1 MTDELLV
8 AIAAHEPLRS
18 RIAALLERA
27 NMVVSA
33 QGGSPDD
40 LVRACNGSQ
49 PHVAVLCWQAC
60 HDGPAA
66 VRRVAD
72 AMARTRIVMVVPSI
86 DRGGIRAALA
96 AGAEGIV
103 VSAHVVLT
111 LALVVRS
118 VWLGQASVPREAA
131 GDLDAPALS
140 HREQEVLALAAEG
153 LGNPD
158 IAVRLCVTEST
169 VKSHLTSL
177 FLKLGVHSRTEAIAA
192 VRDRRPSDH
201 ARNGNSAGA
210 PRAIIGGQA

>member
-8 AIAAHEPLRS
+8 GIAADEPLRT
-18 RIAALLERA
+18 RIAALLERTG
-27 NMVVSA
+27 MVVVAQAESA
-33 QGGSPDD
+33 DD

-60 HDGPAA
+60 PDGPAT

-72 AMARTRIVMVVPSI
+72 AMARTRIVTVLPKA
-86 DRGGIRAALA
+86 DRSAIRAALG
-96 AGAEGIV
+96 AGAEGV
-103 VSAHVVLT
+103 VASAHVVLT

-131 GDLDAPALS
+131 GDLDASALS
-140 HREQEVLALAAEG
+140 HREEEVLGLAAEG
-153 LGNPD
+153 LGNAE

-192 VRDRRPSDH
+192 IRDRRPSDE
-201 ARNGNSAGA
+201 ARNGASAGTS
-210 PRAIIGGQA
+210 PAIIGGCA